1 MLNKLPKATQLGNN
15 TRILDSALS
24 MSYKMIPPGLG
35 TNPTI
40 SHGMGSER
48 CFIGERDQGSVG
60 SEKIGS
66 PQGGMWKPGHLCG
79 AGCCFEAPYSPHLPG
94 KDSLLEDWNHP
105 HGPACGASENALH
118 AQNQEPR
125 GQVGT
130 ELWASMEY
138 RPHRFFSS
146 RTFQSLS

>member
-1 MLNKLPKATQLGNN
+1 MLSKLPKATQLGNN
-15 TRILDSALS
+15 TRILDSGLS

-66 PQGGMWKPGHLCG
+66 PQGGMWKPGRFCG
-79 AGCCFEAPYSPHLPG
+79 AGCADMCKNQP
-94 KDSLLEDWNHP
+94 DSGAYTLVEETMYNLT
-105 HGPACGASENALH
+105 ACEEQRSRM
-118 AQNQEPR
+118 R
-125 GQVGT
+125 GLGRG
-130 ELWASMEY
+130 S
-138 RPHRFFSS
+138 
-146 RTFQSLS
+146 